1 MFKRQKRVTVTDKG
15 ILALMEYEI
24 YQAQQALKEPVDA
37 KSAREWCE
45 EAMKHVKMLLNQ
57 P

>member
-15 ILALMEYEI
+15 ILALLEYEV
-24 YQAQQALKEPVDA
+24 YQAQQALQEPADV
-37 KSAREWCE
+37 KSAKEWCE
-45 EAMKHVKMLLNQ
+45 EAMKHVKKLMNQ

>member
-15 ILALMEYEI
+15 ILALLEYEV
-24 YQAQQALKEPVDA
+24 YQAQQALQEPADV
-37 KSAREWCE
+37 KSARKWCE
-45 EAMKHVKMLLNQ
+45 AAMKHVKMLLNQ